1 VTSAARASPEGGTS
15 AAPTVR
21 LGLAANWPQFA
32 LLVLVNA
39 FVGGMVGLERTTTS
53 LVGARVFHLSG
64 YLAVFSFIVAFGVTK
79 AITNLAAG
87 PLTTRHTRKTLLVA
101 GWVAGV
107 PVPFLLAW
115 APAWWWIVAA
125 NVLLGVNQGLAWS
138 MTVNMKIDLVG
149 PRGRGL
155 AMGFNEAAGYLAVG
169 GTALATGYLAAAYG
183 LRPVPELIGVVYVGA
198 GLALSV
204 LAVRDTAAHVA
215 AEAARHP
222 GGGQAVA
229 RRPFGAVF
237 AEVSWRNLSLR
248 GASQAG
254 LVNNLNDGLTWG
266 VFPLLFASRGL
277 GLAAIGLIKGLYPL
291 LWGAG
296 QLVTGRLSDTIGR
309 KPLIVAGM
317 IVQAA
322 AFPAALMLPGRPLA
336 AGVGSAV
343 LLGAGTAM
351 VYPALIA
358 SVADH
363 THPAWRAQGLGV
375 YRFWRDL
382 GYAVGA
388 VIAGLLAGAFGL
400 STTVLAGGAL
410 TLASGL
416 LAARWIKASRPGPG
430 APAAGARDDAGQ
442 AEGGTRGLWRRRAI
456 ARSLGRRLAIARSS
470 MPCHRRRWPPR
481 PWARW
486 TRCPAAWRR
495 RSACPRTSS
504 SCRTAP
510 TGRTGST
517 PGPTTRPT
525 STPSGCWPRWRA
537 PGARARCSPPGWPRP
552 PRCSSPC
559 FPVITCWSPGSCTGG
574 CASGSPNSPSPGAW
588 TWSSPT
594 PAIWPRS
601 RRRSARAAPGCC
613 G

>member
-1 VTSAARASPEGGTS
+1 VTSAARALYARLASVALSRRPRSSPRPAGPVGGAS
-15 AAPTVR
+15 AARPVR

-53 LVGARVFHLSG
+53 LVGTRVFHLSG

-79 AITNLAAG
+79 AVTNLAAG

-155 AMGFNEAAGYLAVG
+155 AMGFNEAAGYMAVG

-183 LRPVPELIGVVYVGA
+183 LRPVPELIGAVYVGA

-222 GGGQAVA
+222 GGGQAAA
-229 RRPFGAVF
+229 RRPFGTVF

-309 KPLIVAGM
+309 KPLIVTGM

-336 AGVGSAV
+336 AGVVSAV

-363 THPAWRAQGLGV
+363 TQPAWRAQGLGV

-416 LAARWIKASRPGPG
+416 LAARWITGSRP
-430 APAAGARDDAGQ
+430 GARDDARQ
-442 AEGGTRGLWRRRAI
+442 AEGGTR
-456 ARSLGRRLAIARSS
+456 S
-470 MPCHRRRWPPR
+470 
-481 PWARW
+481 
-486 TRCPAAWRR
+486 
-495 RSACPRTSS
+495 
-504 SCRTAP
+504 
-510 TGRTGST
+510 
-517 PGPTTRPT
+517 
-525 STPSGCWPRWRA
+525 
-537 PGARARCSPPGWPRP
+537 
-552 PRCSSPC
+552 
-559 FPVITCWSPGSCTGG
+559 
-574 CASGSPNSPSPGAW
+574 
-588 TWSSPT
+588 
-594 PAIWPRS
+594 
-601 RRRSARAAPGCC
+601 
-613 G
+613 